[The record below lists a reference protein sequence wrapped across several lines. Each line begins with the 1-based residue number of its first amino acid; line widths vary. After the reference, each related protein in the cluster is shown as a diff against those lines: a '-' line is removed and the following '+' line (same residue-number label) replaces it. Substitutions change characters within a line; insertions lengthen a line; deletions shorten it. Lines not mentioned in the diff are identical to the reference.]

1 MNKIVTAIGNKNIN
15 LKLKQEE
22 KIKVIGEDIQYEDGI
37 LELLEKEININ
48 FLIIS
53 EEIVNKNKLINLIEK
68 IKLINKYIKIILILE
83 NKNEELENILISKG
97 IFKIIYNNQMT
108 ITDLIKILNKQD
120 DDNEELKKELINL
133 RKLIMENSQKNNSYK
148 INNKNNFKD
157 KIIEKIYK
165 IKNTEKEK
173 NKIIKNETI
182 SVSGPSGV
190 GKSIISINLAKAL
203 SYNQDKILLMDF
215 DILNNSL
222 YTILGVKN
230 YPQNIEKSLNI
241 VIDSDVNKININ
253 EFNVE
258 NFIIKIN
265 KKIDLISITDLL
277 FYKERKVDIIKIEK
291 IINKLKQKYNTIIID
306 TSSECFFDLT
316 KEIINKSNKNIFVTE
331 TNLLEIKKSKQL
343 LNIYINEWKIKK
355 DKFNILFNKYDKE
368 CVNIKLLK
376 FIFNEFNILGVL
388 KYNSKY
394 NKLINKNNKFNFYDK
409 KIRDEYMKIN
419 NKI

>member
-22 KIKVIGEDIQYEDGI
+22 KIEVIGEDIQYEEGV
-37 LELLEKEININ
+37 LELLEREININ

-68 IKLINKYIKIILILE
+68 IKIINKYIKIILILE
-83 NKNEELENILISKG
+83 NKDEELENILISKG
-97 IFKIIYNNQMT
+97 IYKIIYNNQMT
-108 ITDLIKILNKQD
+108 ITDLIKILNKKD
-120 DDNEELKKELINL
+120 DEDELKKEIINL
-133 RKLIMENSQKNNSYK
+133 RKLIMENSQKNNLNK
-148 INNKNNFKD
+148 INNKINLNNLKNKFTK
-157 KIIEKIYK
+157 KIYQ
-165 IKNTEKEK
+165 IKNTEK
-173 NKIIKNETI
+173 NKIINNEII
-182 SVSGPSGV
+182 SISGPSGV
-190 GKSIISINLAKAL
+190 GKSIISVNLAKAL
-203 SYNQDKILLMDF
+203 SYKQDKILLMDF

-230 YPQNIEKSLNI
+230 YPQNIEKTTDI
-241 VIDSDVNKININ
+241 GMIKDVDKININ

-316 KEIINKSNKNIFVTE
+316 KEIINNSNKNIFVTE
-331 TNLLEIKKSKQL
+331 TNLLEIKKAKQL

-355 DKFNILFNKYDKE
+355 EKINILFNKYDKE
-368 CVNIKLLK
+368 CVNTKLLN

-388 KYNSKY
+388 KYNSIY

-409 KIRDEYMKIN
+409 KIRNEYIKIN

>member
-22 KIKVIGEDIQYEDGI
+22 KIEVIGEDIQYEDGI

-53 EEIVNKNKLINLIEK
+53 EEIVNKNKNKIINLIEK
-68 IKLINKYIKIILILE
+68 IKIINKYIKIILILE
-83 NKNEELENILISKG
+83 NKDEELENILFGKG
-97 IFKIIYNNQMT
+97 IYKIIYNNQMT
-108 ITDLIKILNKQD
+108 ITDLIKILNKKD
-120 DDNEELKKELINL
+120 DEDELKKEIINL
-133 RKLIMENSQKNNSYK
+133 RKLILENSQKNNLNKIKNK
-148 INNKNNFKD
+148 INLNNFKN
-157 KIIEKIYK
+157 KFTEKIYK
-165 IKNTEKEK
+165 IKNTEK
-173 NKIIKNETI
+173 NKIINNEII
-182 SVSGPSGV
+182 SISGPSGV
-190 GKSIISINLAKAL
+190 GKSIISVNLAKAL
-203 SYNQDKILLMDF
+203 SYKQDKILLMDF

-230 YPQNIEKSLNI
+230 YPQNIEKNTDI
-241 VIDSDVNKININ
+241 GMMKNVDKININ

-291 IINKLKQKYNTIIID
+291 IINKLKQKYNTIIVD

-316 KEIINKSNKNIFVTE
+316 KEIINNSNKNIFVTE
-331 TNLLEIKKSKQL
+331 TNLLEIKKA
-343 LNIYINEWKIKK
+343 KI
-355 DKFNILFNKYDKE
+355 NILFNKYDKE
-368 CVNIKLLK
+368 CVNTKLLK

-409 KIRDEYMKIN
+409 RIRNEYIKIN